1 LIRYGQGELPMEA
14 PLSDRAALIFAL
26 LVLGAAGADLVFNGG
41 AAVFFLLL
49 KLADFVEYLAF
60 WR

>member
-1 LIRYGQGELPMEA
+1 MEA